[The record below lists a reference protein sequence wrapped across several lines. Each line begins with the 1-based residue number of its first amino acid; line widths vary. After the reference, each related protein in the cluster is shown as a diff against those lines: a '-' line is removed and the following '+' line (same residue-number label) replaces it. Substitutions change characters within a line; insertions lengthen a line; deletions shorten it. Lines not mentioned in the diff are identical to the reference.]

1 MKIDLNF
8 IQQNVALQGTHSIV
22 LCDNKGNEVG
32 AIPLGALSC
41 NKISSKLYS
50 FGALSDIHL
59 PNETAKEDFAKALNF
74 FNHTQKTDF
83 ICICGDVSN
92 DGSIESEMLDYKN
105 HVDTYSPNIDVHL
118 AYGNHDA
125 ANHIVTYEEPIQYTG
140 NPLYYSF
147 KQNDDLFVIF
157 GMQWWGDTPFS
168 NESLQ
173 WLYETLEQNRNKRVF
188 VFQHMM
194 RLDGCG
200 DAHDKYAWDGLNNT
214 NGKVFLSLMEHYKN
228 VLWFHGHSHTKF
240 NLQAEIPS
248 DIANYD
254 RLFGCHSIHIPS
266 LSAPRDREAIGIYAE
281 SEGYIVDVYTDGI
294 HLRGLNFI
302 TNEFIPIAS
311 YWIDTTSIEIQE
323 NSYIDHSNVI
333 VK

>member
-1 MKIDLNF
+1 MKIDF
-8 IQQNVALQGTHSIV
+8 KIIPQNIAF
-22 LCDNKGNEVG
+22 KGVKRISLRDSNG
-32 AIPLGALSC
+32 NNLGDIPLGSLVSTFLGT
-41 NKISSKLYS
+41 KLYT
-50 FGALSDIHL
+50 FGALSDVHL
-59 PNETAKEDFAKALNF
+59 PNETAEEDFAKALTF
-74 FNHTQKTDF
+74 FNTQRVNF

-92 DGSIESEMLDYKN
+92 DGSIKSEMLDYKN

-200 DAHDKYAWDGLNNT
+200 DAHDKYTWDGLNNT
-214 NGKVFLSLMEHYKN
+214 HGRVFLSLMEHYTN

-240 NLQAEIPS
+240 ALQYELPS
-248 DIANYD
+248 SIANYD

-266 LSAPRDREAIGIYAE
+266 LSAPRDKEATGIYAE
-281 SEGYIVDVYTDGI
+281 AEGYIVDVYKDGI
-294 HLRGLNFI
+294 HLKGRDFVGDK
-302 TNEFIPIAS
+302 FIPIAS
-311 YWIDTTSIEIQE
+311 YWIDTTIREIPPKE
-323 NSYIDHSNVI
+323 YNDPNGII
-333 VK
+333 TT